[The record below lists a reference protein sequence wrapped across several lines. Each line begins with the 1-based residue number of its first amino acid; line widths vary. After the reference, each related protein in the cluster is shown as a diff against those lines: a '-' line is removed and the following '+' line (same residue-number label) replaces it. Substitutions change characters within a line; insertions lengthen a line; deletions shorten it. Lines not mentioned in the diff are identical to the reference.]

1 MSSQKFQE
9 SNFKV
14 FIGLSSFQILA
25 MFRRGLFYTYLSIYL
40 RIYLNLSVTETTLY
54 ATLPMIMSVLFQNL
68 VWGPIS
74 DKFQRRRL
82 LIILGELIAGIGTL
96 LVWGVHFIFENLYLA
111 GYVIIIG
118 LTIVEM
124 FWSMSN
130 IGWSTLVSDIYPFK
144 KRGKI
149 MGYLTS
155 IGGSGR
161 IIGIFIGGFLYDG
174 GLGFRN
180 GTLFFIASFTMFIST
195 IPMLLFAPEGG
206 VTLRKKSEGNSD
218 IELDDEQNNIFIFVI
233 FIIAL
238 TFINFGRNSIAVPF
252 PQFLKLE
259 SGFAVDDI
267 MLSVIANTRSIS
279 VILIGLSAGILSKKL
294 GHARTLI
301 FGAIIG
307 IIALIIIATAANLP
321 TIFLGNFL
329 IGAAEVIIYASSY
342 AFASTLMP
350 ARIRAKLFGVYNT
363 TFFLSWG
370 LACTLVSGP
379 LIDLLI
385 KAGKSDIFAY
395 QVAFLVGALIC
406 LIGLL
411 MFTFLEIWLKLK
423 KRKLKIALNKSN
435 VLI

>member
-25 MFRRGLFYTYLSIYL
+25 MFRRGLFYTYLSVYL
-40 RIYLNLSVTETTLY
+40 KFSLNLSVTETTLY

-82 LIILGELIAGIGTL
+82 LIILGEIIAGMGTL

-118 LTIVEM
+118 LMIVEM

-130 IGWSTLVSDIYPFK
+130 IGWSALVSDIYPFK

-180 GTLFFIASFTMFIST
+180 GTLFFIASFVMFIST
-195 IPMLLFAPEGG
+195 IPMLLFVPEGG
-206 VTLRKKSEGNSD
+206 VTLRKKPEGNSD
-218 IELDDEQNNIFIFVI
+218 IELDDEQNNIFLFVI

-267 MLSVIANTRSIS
+267 MLSFIANTRSIS

-301 FGAIIG
+301 FGSIIG

-342 AFASTLMP
+342 AFASTLIP

-385 KAGKSDIFAY
+385 NAGKSDIFAY

-411 MFTFLEIWLKLK
+411 MFTFLEIWLTLK
-423 KRKLKIALNKSN
+423 KKKSKEALNDSN
-435 VLI
+435 ILI

>member
-1 MSSQKFQE
+1 
-9 SNFKV
+9 
-14 FIGLSSFQILA
+14 
-25 MFRRGLFYTYLSIYL
+25 MFRRGLFYTYLSVYL
-40 RIYLNLSVTETTLY
+40 KFYLNLSVTETTLY

-82 LIILGELIAGIGTL
+82 LIVLGEIIAGIGTL
-96 LVWGVHFIFENLYLA
+96 SVWGVHFIFENLYLA
-111 GYVIIIG
+111 GYAIIIG

-130 IGWSTLVSDIYPFK
+130 IGWSALVSDIYPFK
-144 KRGKI
+144 QRSKI

-161 IIGIFIGGFLYDG
+161 IIGIFIGGFLYVD

-195 IPMLLFAPEGG
+195 IPMFIFAPEGG
-206 VTLRKKSEGNSD
+206 ITLKKNSEGNSE
-218 IELDDEQNNIFIFVI
+218 IELEREQNSMFIFII

-238 TFINFGRNSIAVPF
+238 TFINFGRNSITVPF

-267 MLSVIANTRSIS
+267 TLSFIANTRTIS

-301 FGAIIG
+301 SGAIIG
-307 IIALIIIATAANLP
+307 IIALIIIATANNLYL
-321 TIFLGNFL
+321 IILGSFL

-342 AFASTLMP
+342 AFASTLIP

-370 LACTLVSGP
+370 LACTLISGP

-385 KAGKSDIFAY
+385 NTGKSEIFAY
-395 QVAFLVGALIC
+395 QVSFLVGALIC

-411 MFTFLEIWLKLK
+411 MFTFLEIWLILK
-423 KRKLKIALNKSN
+423 NRKLKIVLKNSN
-435 VLI
+435 ELF

>member
-1 MSSQKFQE
+1 MLTQKIQE

-40 RIYLNLSVTETTLY
+40 RFYLKLSVTETTLY

-82 LIILGELIAGIGTL
+82 LIILGELIAGIGTM
-96 LVWGVHFIFENLYLA
+96 LVWGVHFIFEELYLA

-130 IGWSTLVSDIYPFK
+130 IGWSALVSDVYPSK

-195 IPMLLFAPEGG
+195 IPMLLFVPEGG
-206 VTLRKKSEGNSD
+206 VTLRKKQEGNSD

-238 TFINFGRNSIAVPF
+238 TFINLGRGSITVPF

-267 MLSVIANTRSIS
+267 MLSFIANTRSIS
-279 VILIGLSAGILSKKL
+279 VVLIGLLAGILSKKL
-294 GHARTLI
+294 GYARTLI
-301 FGAIIG
+301 FGSIIG
-307 IIALIIIATAANLP
+307 IIALIIIATAANLL

-342 AFASTLMP
+342 AFASTLMT

-385 KAGKSDIFAY
+385 NKGKSDIFAY
-395 QVAFLVGALIC
+395 QMAFLVGALTC

-411 MFTFLEIWLKLK
+411 MFTFLEIWLNIK
-423 KRKLKIALNKSN
+423 KKKSKEALNDSN
-435 VLI
+435 ILI